1 MYSSHIHHLTT
12 NQRSVPGI
20 DPIPNTESYVNV
32 RELSELRGS
41 LRVIKSKTNTNN
53 NSDNF
58 LYINTNSYL
67 NIGEVLH
74 ARTLP

>member
-1 MYSSHIHHLTT
+1 MYSRHTYHLTT
-12 NQRSVPGI
+12 NQRCVPGI

-32 RELSELRGS
+32 GELSELRGS
-41 LRVIKSKTNTNN
+41 LRVVKSKTNTNN

-58 LYINTNSYL
+58 LYIHTNSYL

>member
-1 MYSSHIHHLTT
+1 M
-12 NQRSVPGI
+12 

-41 LRVIKSKTNTNN
+41 LRVVKSKTNTNN

-74 ARTLP
+74 VRTLP

>member
-1 MYSSHIHHLTT
+1 MYSSHIYHLTN
-12 NQRSVPGI
+12 NQRSVPAI
-20 DPIPNTESYVNV
+20 DPNPNNESYVNV
-32 RELSELRGS
+32 KEASELRGS
-41 LRVIKSKTNTNN
+41 LRVINSKTNTNN